1 MENRRTFIKLTG
13 LAGGGLVLGS
23 LVGCAPGDSARD
35 DAQGVKNATD
45 GLANNG
51 PFTPNPYIQITADK
65 ITIFAPVPEIGQG
78 ARTALPM
85 IVAEELDAAWGDVQV
100 EVARVDGEQFAHQSA
115 GGSRSIPTTWMPLRQ
130 AGATARHMLVTAAA
144 LRWEVDRR
152 DIETGNST
160 AIHTPTGRELSYFEL
175 ANAAAELPV
184 PAIDEVRLKDVSDFT
199 LLGKQRV
206 RDINAHQ
213 LVTGESLFGI
223 DKQLP
228 NMVHASFVKCPAWGG
243 RVASANLDMV
253 KEQPGV
259 LDAYVIDGDPA
270 VRELAAGVAIIGR
283 STWAT
288 FAARKILKVS
298 WDETDAAKDTT
309 DALRAAALKLAAGAG
324 DDVIINK
331 GDADAALAAADQR
344 LRGFYEYA
352 FVSHAQMEPQNTT
365 AWWHDGIMEVWAPS
379 QFPGRAANTI
389 AQVLK
394 LQPEQVVVHSLRAGG
409 GFGRRAINDPVVEA
423 AVIAHRLTTPVKLTW
438 TREDDM
444 THDFYRAGGFH
455 ALEGGLDA
463 NGQLTAWRNHFI
475 SITNDGT
482 KPAMGG
488 NITGDIDPGPFVPNY
503 HITQTLMP
511 WSTLCGP
518 WRAPRSNVVAFAH
531 QSFLHELSSA
541 AGRDHVEFLLELL
554 GEPRWLEEGNRRA
567 LNTGRAAA
575 VIKLAAQKGGWGKPL
590 PEGHGLGIA
599 FYFSHAGHIAE
610 TAQVS
615 VDENNAVQVH
625 KVTAAVDVGPI
636 VNLSGA
642 ENQVQGSIVDG
653 LSTMLGQQITF
664 VDGRVQETNFDTYP
678 LLRMPRSPTQI
689 DVHFIK
695 SDNPPTGLGEPALP
709 PLAPAVGNAIF
720 AATGKRVRRM
730 PIFHEGIT

>member
-1 MENRRTFIKLTG
+1 MENRREFLKLTG
-13 LAGGGLVLGS
+13 LAGGGLVLGT
-23 LVGCAPGDSARD
+23 LIGCSRDGSVQPDGVDTNTNAEAP
-35 DAQGVKNATD
+35 
-45 GLANNG
+45 
-51 PFTPNPYIQITADK
+51 PFIPNPYIQITADK

-85 IVAEELDAAWGDVQV
+85 IVAEELDAAWDDVVV
-100 EVARVDGEQFAHQSA
+100 EIATVDSGQYVHQTA
-115 GGSRSIPTTWMPLRQ
+115 GGSRSIPTSWMPLRQ
-130 AGATARHMLVTAAA
+130 AGATARNMLVQAAA
-144 LRWEVDRR
+144 LRWEVDPGEVTTR
-152 DIETGNST
+152 DSA
-160 AIHTPTGRELSYFEL
+160 AIHTPTGRRLSYFEL

-184 PAIDEVRLKDVSDFT
+184 PAVDEVTLKDVSDFR

-206 RDINAHQ
+206 KDVNARQ
-213 LVTGESLFGI
+213 IVTGESLFGI

-228 NMVHASFVKCPAWGG
+228 DMVHASFIKCPAWGG
-243 RVASANLDMV
+243 RVQSANLAV
-253 KEQPGV
+253 IKELPGV
-259 LDAYVIDGDPA
+259 LDAFIVEGNAD
-270 VRELAAGVAIIGR
+270 VRELADGVAIIAR
-283 STWAT
+283 NTWAT
-288 FAARKILKVS
+288 FAARKSLAIV
-298 WDETDAAKDTT
+298 WDETDAAKDSTDDLRTT
-309 DALRAAALKLAAGAG
+309 ALELVKSEGSDLIVDKGSVESALK
-324 DDVIINK
+324 
-331 GDADAALAAADQR
+331 AADKR
-344 LRGFYEYA
+344 LSSFYEYA

-379 QFPGRAANTI
+379 QFPGRAATSI
-389 AQVLK
+389 AQVLE
-394 LQPEQVVVHSLRAGG
+394 LEPDQVVVHSLRAGG

-423 AVIAHRLTTPVKLTW
+423 AVIAHRVSAPVKLTW

-455 ALEGGLDA
+455 ALEGGVDA
-463 NGQLTAWRNHFI
+463 QGKLSAWRNHFV

-482 KPAMGG
+482 NPVIGG
-488 NITGDIDPGPFVPNY
+488 NITGDIDPGPFVDNY
-503 HITQTLMP
+503 RITQTLMP

-567 LNTGRAAA
+567 LDTGRAAS
-575 VIKLAAQKGGWGKPL
+575 VIKLAAKKAGWGAPL
-590 PEGHGLGIA
+590 PDGHGLGIA

-610 TAQVS
+610 AAEVS
-615 VDENNAVQVH
+615 LDENNQVKVH

-664 VDGRVQETNFDTYP
+664 VSGKVQETNFDTYP
-678 LLRMPRSPTQI
+678 LLRLPRAPTQI
-689 DVHFIK
+689 DVHFIA

-730 PIFHEGIT
+730 PITHEGLT